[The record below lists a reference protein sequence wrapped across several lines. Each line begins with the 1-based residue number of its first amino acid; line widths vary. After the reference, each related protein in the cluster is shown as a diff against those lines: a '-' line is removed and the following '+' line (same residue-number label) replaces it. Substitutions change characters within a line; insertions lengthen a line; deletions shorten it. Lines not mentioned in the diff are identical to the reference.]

1 MEEEQTEAI
10 SAPRRARGRVQ
21 RVLGRLR
28 HIAPVLVG
36 LGLFS
41 AGILALL
48 RLLGPIHISD
58 VFADARAMPTDA
70 LLGSLAAT
78 ALGYVALIGYDWSA
92 LRHIGR
98 KLPFPVVAM
107 GGFLGY
113 SLGNTIGIS
122 ILSGGAVRYR
132 IYSAF
137 GINALEVAAISTFV
151 AMAFGLGIS
160 VIGLAALTLRPDAL
174 VGVIGLPS
182 DQIRIFA
189 LAALVVTVAL
199 IGWVSVTGSTLRLW
213 RFELRAPSPGILL
226 GQLLFTAADTCMA
239 ALALYVLMP
248 DGAPGFVTFLVIYS
262 TAVMV
267 GVLSHV
273 PGGIGVFES
282 VMIAALPAGVSVEH
296 AATALL
302 LFRMIYYLVPFGVA
316 MLAISVNEARLAS
329 GPIARF
335 LRRHTGEMSDTMVP
349 VSRAMSGVAP
359 AAMGTM
365 VIGLGI
371 WMIMMALMPSVR
383 PHEAYPHD
391 ILAAVILEGGAMA
404 SAVLGVLMILLAQ
417 GLMRRISAAY
427 WMVEVALMAGAV
439 ASVANGIDIKSALL
453 LLVAAMI
460 LSPMRGEFY
469 RAARLTQNLL
479 SPGWFVL
486 IVAILLSGAAFLYL
500 MDRNEPYSH
509 EILLRFSTDANAPR
523 ALRAG
528 LAATA
533 LMTFALIYLAMQPA
547 RARSSRA
554 DPAALALAE
563 QIIAAQDAPDAML
576 ALSGD
581 KCFFFSE
588 NNDAFIMYGVQGSSW
603 IAYSDP
609 VGAKEAVRDLAWA
622 FFDAAY
628 AAGCRPVFYEVSET
642 YLPIWVEM
650 GMSVNKIG
658 EEAVVVLPDFALTG
672 RKFKNMRS
680 ARNQTLRDGVSFE
693 LLSPPHSPA
702 RMAELKFVSDRW
714 LAEKRG
720 REKRFSVGRFDTD
733 YLQHFRIGVAR
744 KAGRIVAFASLME
757 TRPKST
763 AAVDL
768 MRYDAEAPD
777 GVMEFLFV
785 SLIEACKD
793 EGFAAFSLGMAP
805 LAGITAK
812 HGARLWNRFG
822 AVLFRYGGAF
832 YNFAGLRGFKQKF
845 GPQWRPRYFAVPGAL
860 PPLTALRDVTLLISG
875 GARGVVARKDR
886 TGRGARDQQ
895 ITPPPSAG

>member
-1 MEEEQTEAI
+1 MAEETDMSDGAEAG
-10 SAPRRARGRVQ
+10 APERPRP
-21 RVLGRLR
+21 LLDKLR
-28 HIAPVLVG
+28 HAAPVAVG
-36 LGLFS
+36 IGLFA
-41 AGILALL
+41 AGIIALI

-58 VFADARAMPTDA
+58 VMADARAMPTSSLLAA
-70 LLGSLAAT
+70 LGAT
-78 ALGYVALIGYDWSA
+78 ALGYCALIGYDWSA

-160 VIGLAALTLRPDAL
+160 VIGLAALALRPDAL
-174 VGVIGLPS
+174 AGVVHLPLEHLRLIAIVALVLTVGV
-182 DQIRIFA
+182 
-189 LAALVVTVAL
+189 V
-199 IGWVSVTGSTLRLW
+199 GWVSVSGRTLRVW

-226 GQLLFTAADTCMA
+226 GQLAFTAADTAFA
-239 ALALYVLMP
+239 ALALYLLMP
-248 DGAPGFVTFLVIYS
+248 AGSPDFLTFLVVYA

-282 VMIAALPAGVSVEH
+282 VVIAALPGTVGIEK

-302 LFRMIYYLVPFGVA
+302 LFRMLYYLVPFGVA
-316 MLAISVNEARLAS
+316 MLVISLNEVRLAS

-335 LRRHTGEMSDTMVP
+335 LGRNFGEMSETMVP
-349 VSRAMSGVAP
+349 VSRAMTGVAP
-359 AAMGTM
+359 AATGTM
-365 VIGLGI
+365 VMGLGVYLI
-371 WMIMMALMPSVR
+371 LMALLPSVR
-383 PHEAYPHD
+383 PHTAYSHD

-404 SAVLGVLMILLAQ
+404 SAVLGALMILLAQ
-417 GLMRRISAAY
+417 GLMRRISAAF
-427 WMVEVALMAGAV
+427 WLTELALAAGAV
-439 ASVANGIDIKSALL
+439 ASVANGIDIKSAILL
-453 LLVAAMI
+453 LIAATI
-460 LSPMRGEFY
+460 LAPIRGEFY

-486 IVAILLSGAAFLYL
+486 IGAILLSGAAFLFL

-509 EILLRFSTDANAPR
+509 EILLRFATDANAPR

-533 LMTFALIYLAMQPA
+533 LLTFALIYVAMQPA
-547 RARSSRA
+547 RARSA
-554 DPAALALAE
+554 KPDAAALALAR
-563 QIIAAQDAPDAML
+563 QIIAKQAAPEAML
-576 ALSGD
+576 ALTGD
-581 KCFFFSE
+581 KTFFFSE
-588 NNDAFIMYGVQGSSW
+588 NNDAFIMYGVQGKSW

-609 VGAKEAVRDLAWA
+609 VGDKEAVRDLAWA

-628 AAGCRPVFYEVSET
+628 AAGCRPVFYEVSEA

-658 EEAVVVLPDFALTG
+658 EEAVIVLPEFSLGG

-680 ARNQTLRDGVSFE
+680 ARNQMEREGISFE

-702 RMAELKFVSDRW
+702 RMTELKFVSDQW
-714 LAEKRG
+714 IQGKRG
-720 REKRFSVGRFDTD
+720 REKRFSVGRFDAD
-733 YLQHFRIGVAR
+733 YLQNFRIGVAR
-744 KAGRIVAFASLME
+744 RAGRIVAFASLME
-757 TRPKST
+757 TPAKVS
-763 AAVDL
+763 ASVDL
-768 MRYDAEAPD
+768 MRYGPEAPD

-785 SLIEACKD
+785 QLIEACRD
-793 EGFAAFSLGMAP
+793 EGVQGFSLGMAP

-812 HGARLWNRFG
+812 HGARMWNRFG
-822 AVLFRYGGAF
+822 SVLFRYGGAF
-832 YNFAGLRGFKQKF
+832 YNFAGLRAFKQKF
-845 GPQWRPRYFAVPGAL
+845 GPEWRPRYFAVPGAL
-860 PPLTALRDVTLLISG
+860 PPLRALRDVTFLISG
-875 GARGVVARKDR
+875 GARGVVRRDKPAREVK
-886 TGRGARDQQ
+886 

>member
-1 MEEEQTEAI
+1 MSEETKQGEG
-10 SAPRRARGRVQ
+10 APGRT
-21 RVLGRLR
+21 RMRIHPLLNRFR
-28 HIAPVLVG
+28 HVAPVLVG
-36 LGLFS
+36 LALFA
-41 AGILALL
+41 AGILALI
-48 RLLGPIHISD
+48 RMLGPIHIGD
-58 VFADARAMPTDA
+58 VVADASAMPAAA
-70 LLGSLAAT
+70 LLGSLGAT

-151 AMAFGLGIS
+151 AMAFGLGIC
-160 VIGLAALTLRPDAL
+160 VIGLSALTLRPDAL
-174 VGVIGLPS
+174 VGVVGLPS
-182 DQIRIFA
+182 DQIRIIA
-189 LAALVVTVAL
+189 ILALVATVG
-199 IGWVSVTGSTLRLW
+199 IMGWVSITGSTLRIW
-213 RFELRAPSPGILL
+213 RFELRAPSPSILL
-226 GQLLFTAADTCMA
+226 GQLIFTAADTCMA
-239 ALALYVLMP
+239 ALALYILMP
-248 DGAPGFVTFLVIYS
+248 DGAPGFVTFLVIYA

-282 VMIAALPAGVSVEH
+282 VMIAALPAGVSIEQ

-335 LRRHTGEMSDTMVP
+335 LGRHLGEVSETMVP

-365 VIGLGI
+365 VMGLGI
-371 WMIMMALMPSVR
+371 WLIMMALMPSVR

-404 SAVLGVLMILLAQ
+404 SAVLGVLLILLAQ

-427 WMVEVALMAGAV
+427 WLAETALLAGAV
-439 ASVANGIDIKSALL
+439 ASVANGIDVKSAMLL
-453 LLVAAMI
+453 LAAAII
-460 LSPMRGEFY
+460 LSPIRGEFY

-479 SPGWFVL
+479 TPGWFVL
-486 IVAILLSGAAFLYL
+486 IAAILLSGAAFLYL

-509 EILLRFSTDANAPR
+509 EILLRFATDANAPR

-547 RARSSRA
+547 RAHSA
-554 DPAALALAE
+554 KPDAAALALAR
-563 QIIAAQDAPDAML
+563 QIIETQDAPEANL
-576 ALSGD
+576 ALAGD
-581 KCFFFSE
+581 KTFFFSE
-588 NNDAFIMYGVQGSSW
+588 NNDAFIMYGVQGKSW

-609 VGAKEAVRDLAWA
+609 IGNKEAVRDLAWA

-628 AAGCRPVFYEVSET
+628 AAGCRPVFYEVSEAF
-642 YLPIWVEM
+642 LPIWLEM

-658 EEAVVVLPDFALTG
+658 EEAVVILPDFALTG

-680 ARNQTLRDGVSFE
+680 ARNQMERDGVTFE
-693 LLSPPHSPA
+693 LLAPPHSPA
-702 RMAELKFVSDRW
+702 RLAELKFVSDRW
-714 LAEKRG
+714 LSEKRG
-720 REKRFSVGRFDTD
+720 REKRFSVGRFDAA

-757 TRPKST
+757 TPTRQGAS
-763 AAVDL
+763 VDL
-768 MRYDAEAPD
+768 MRFGAEAPS

-785 SLIEACKD
+785 SLIEACKA
-793 EGFAAFSLGMAP
+793 EGTATFSLGMAP

-812 HGARLWNRFG
+812 HGARMWNRFG

-832 YNFAGLRGFKQKF
+832 YNFAGLRSFKQKF

-860 PPLTALRDVTLLISG
+860 PPLTALRDVTVLISG
-875 GARGVVARKDR
+875 GARGVVRKDKAER
-886 TGRGARDQQ
+886 DRGAKPKL
-895 ITPPPSAG
+895 TPPASAR